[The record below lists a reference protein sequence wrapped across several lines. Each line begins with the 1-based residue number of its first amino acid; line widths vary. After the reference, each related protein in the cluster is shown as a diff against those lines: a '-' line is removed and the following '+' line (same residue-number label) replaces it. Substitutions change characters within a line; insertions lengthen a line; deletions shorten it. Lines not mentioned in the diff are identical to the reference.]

1 MYRTNIEGGT
11 TIGGR
16 SLNLTKEN
24 RCAAALRQPGG
35 ILLVSCYELGH
46 QPIGLA
52 QPLGFLEHAGYA
64 PAAMDIAVENIDPAQ
79 VTAASFVGISVPM
92 HTALRLG
99 VRVAGMVRQINPTAH
114 ICFYGLYASINA
126 EYLLQKASLADTVIG
141 GEYEA
146 PLMHLIAALDRGEP
160 NVYDLAGVSC
170 LEKPDGGARM
180 AAPYLERAPRL
191 FPPASRSRLPSLD
204 KYAKLEQDGKRHLAG
219 YVEASR
225 GCLHRCLHCPI
236 VPVYQGR
243 FFLVPE
249 DAVLEDIRRQVAAG
263 AKHMTFGDPDFLNG
277 PGHSLK
283 IVRAMHAE
291 FPAITFDCT
300 AKIEHLLKHQTILPD
315 LAALG
320 CIFIISAVES
330 FSDDVLSK
338 LEKGHTRSDV
348 TAALSL
354 LRSAGIA
361 LRPSLVPFTPWS
373 TVEDYLELFD
383 LMERH
388 DLIDATD
395 PVQYSIRLLIP
406 PGSALLKRSDIRS
419 LIGPLDQAAFQY
431 PWTHPDPCMD
441 TLHKAASVAVEH
453 AANTGEEQDVTF
465 DRLRS
470 MAYDIAGRT
479 PPHVSTR
486 APHRRR
492 PPRLTEAWFCCAEPT
507 EGQHRPLRMQEH
519 DGV

>member
-1 MYRTNIEGGT
+1 MTFSGPIARVNPAASNRDQVVELNVQNLAGEEQL
-11 TIGGR
+11 
-16 SLNLTKEN
+16 SL
-24 RCAAALRQPGG
+24 RAPGA
-35 ILLVSCYELGH
+35 ILLISCYELGH

-64 PAAMDIAVENIDPAQ
+64 PAAMDIAVEDIDPAH

-99 VRVAGMVRQINPTAH
+99 VRVAGMVRHINPTAH

-160 NVYDLAGVSC
+160 DVSDLAGVSC
-170 LEKPDGGARM
+170 LAKPDGGARM

-191 FPPASRSRLPSLD
+191 FPPASRSQLPSLD

-300 AKIEHLLKHQTILPD
+300 AKI
-315 LAALG
+315 
-320 CIFIISAVES
+320 
-330 FSDDVLSK
+330 DD
-338 LEKGHTRSDV
+338 
-348 TAALSL
+348 
-354 LRSAGIA
+354 
-361 LRPSLVPFTPWS
+361 
-373 TVEDYLELFD
+373 
-383 LMERH
+383 
-388 DLIDATD
+388 
-395 PVQYSIRLLIP
+395 
-406 PGSALLKRSDIRS
+406 PG
-419 LIGPLDQAAFQY
+419 
-431 PWTHPDPCMD
+431 
-441 TLHKAASVAVEH
+441 
-453 AANTGEEQDVTF
+453 
-465 DRLRS
+465 
-470 MAYDIAGRT
+470 
-479 PPHVSTR
+479 
-486 APHRRR
+486 RRR
-492 PPRLTEAWFCCAEPT
+492 RRRGLPAFVREPSYDGPT
-507 EGQHRPLRMQEH
+507 TGRARGGRPTRGQGAFRFHWMLGLSPN
-519 DGV
+519 G